1 LTEDGRIETW
11 GSNWYYTI
19 TGSGLHSAD
28 GRQVCNYAGQ
38 TGPNCFIRAGSGTG
52 LLPWGENTAPVVK
65 QFKTT
70 PNSVSK
76 IGTSYYNSAV
86 IKSDGTLFV
95 WDRNEY
101 GESLPSA
108 GLPSGSFTKVIGGY
122 HHFIA
127 LRTDGTVACWGENDY
142 GQCSV
147 PPGLSSCVD
156 VGSGR
161 TYSYARKSDGTVVFW
176 GNIEPLG
183 GTAAINTISF

>member
-1 LTEDGRIETW
+1 
-11 GSNWYYTI
+11 
-19 TGSGLHSAD
+19 
-28 GRQVCNYAGQ
+28 
-38 TGPNCFIRAGSGTG
+38 
-52 LLPWGENTAPVVK
+52 
-65 QFKTT
+65 
-70 PNSVSK
+70 
-76 IGTSYYNSAV
+76 
-86 IKSDGTLFV
+86 
-95 WDRNEY
+95 
-101 GESLPSA
+101 
-108 GLPSGSFTKVIGGY
+108 LPSGSFTKVIGGY